1 MSTLTPNTVKG
12 LGAAQKQV
20 FQRGGNPPVSRHLFV
35 VPSQRALPLSPGEA
49 RRRREAAVI
58 NYWLGTRS

>member
-1 MSTLTPNTVKG
+1 ML
-12 LGAAQKQV
+12 KQV
-20 FQRGGNPPVSRHLFV
+20 FQRWRNRVTPTRPHLFV
-35 VPSQRALPLSPGEA
+35 VPAQRARPLSPGEA